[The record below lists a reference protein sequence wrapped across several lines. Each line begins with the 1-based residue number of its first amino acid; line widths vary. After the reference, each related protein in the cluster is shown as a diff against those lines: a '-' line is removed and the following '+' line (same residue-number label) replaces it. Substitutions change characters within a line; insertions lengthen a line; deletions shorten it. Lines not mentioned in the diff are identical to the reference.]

1 MNRSEIK
8 HKSQILI
15 IGSVLIFG
23 LSVLPVFATKHIT
36 KIQEYKVLPDTLT
49 NNRIND
55 TIRLE
60 GTSGSYTTASTTI
73 LPGPALFS
81 DLKKDFK
88 IYPNPV
94 KNMLNLT
101 FNADR
106 ALDGILL
113 IRDILGKEVKRFSFE
128 ISPGSN
134 RFSFPVDDFY
144 KGIYFAEFYTLKK
157 RILTKKIIKE

>member
-23 LSVLPVFATKHIT
+23 LSVLPVFATKYIT
-36 KIQEYKVLPDTLT
+36 IIHRSTVLSDTLT
-49 NNRIND
+49 NNRIDD

-60 GTSGSYTTASTTI
+60 GTSRSYTTASTTI
-73 LPGPALFS
+73 PQGPELFS
-81 DLKKDFK
+81 DLKKDFN

>member
-1 MNRSEIK
+1 MIY
-8 HKSQILI
+8 
-15 IGSVLIFG
+15 G
-23 LSVLPVFATKHIT
+23 LSLLPVFAAKHIT
-36 KIQEYKVLPDTLT
+36 KNLGNAFFPDTLT
-49 NNRIND
+49 DVQIND
-55 TIRLE
+55 TISVPELF
-60 GTSGSYTTASTTI
+60 TI
-73 LPGPALFS
+73 
-81 DLKKDFK
+81 LKKDFK

-94 KNMLNLT
+94 KNMLNIT

-144 KGIYFAEFYTLKK
+144 KGIYFVEFYTLKK